1 VNKLIRL
8 AAPTAALTL
17 LLTGCSGGDT
27 DASSAS
33 VSNSSTVDSATSSSA
48 SSSADAALVDSA
60 VTAANAFLD
69 SLDSTQRDSAVFDYE
84 DLGGKEGS
92 WSNFPSGAFQGRQGV
107 MLGDLD
113 ETQRQAALA
122 VVDSVLSDQGMEQV
136 REIMTADDWLGGN
149 SATTSGGGG
158 GGGVSFGSD
167 NYYLAIYGDP
177 SADSPWTLQFGGHH
191 MVIHVTVGG
200 GVVSA
205 SPMFTGV
212 EPTTFTLDG
221 VEYSPMVEEADA
233 VFGLL
238 GSLTEEQLATAKLSG
253 IFDDLVMGPGAD
265 TGYPTAEGIPYT
277 ELTPQQQETVRTIIG
292 LWVEDADPAVSD
304 PLMTKYLSQLDQTV
318 IGWSGSTDPA
328 AVGSYLRIDGPSF
341 WLEYLNAKS
350 QSTADAHYHTVY
362 RDKEIDY
369 GTGTSA

>member
-1 VNKLIRL
+1 MFSAS
-8 AAPTAALTL
+8 AAAVSL
-17 LLTGCSGGDT
+17 LLTGCSGGET
-27 DASSAS
+27 GASSSSATI
-33 VSNSSTVDSATSSSA
+33 SSTVGTATSSSA
-48 SSSADAALVDSA
+48 GSPAGAALVDSA

-69 SLDSTQRDSAVFDYE
+69 SLDSTQREGAVFDYE
-84 DLGGKEGS
+84 DLSGKEGS

-113 ETQRQAALA
+113 DAQRQAALA
-122 VVDSVLSDQGMEQV
+122 VVDSVLSDQGMDQV
-136 REIMTADDWLGGN
+136 REIMTADDWLGDN
-149 SATTSGGGG
+149 SATTSGGGGG

-191 MVIHVTVGG
+191 MVVHVTVGG

-238 GSLTEEQLATAKLSG
+238 GSLSEEQLAAAKLPG

-265 TGYPTAEGIPYT
+265 TGYPAAEGIPYT
-277 ELTPQQQETVRTIIG
+277 ELTSEQQETVRTIIG
-292 LWVEDADPAVSD
+292 LWVEDTDPAVSD
-304 PLMTKYLSQLDQTV
+304 PLMAKYLSQLDQTV

-369 GTGTSA
+369 GTGTAA